1 MMSSE
6 TRSRQQSRH
15 LPAFVLLVLA
25 ETPMHGG
32 AMQSALNSRLPSL
45 KADSAAI
52 YRTLKQL
59 EKDGQLLAEW
69 DTSGSGPAIRVY
81 RLTPRGW
88 EKLDSWLEDVKE
100 RIANLQHFVDT
111 YAKLRRPTP

>member
-1 MMSSE
+1 MSSD

-59 EKDGQLLAEW
+59 EKDGELSAEW

-81 RLTPRGW
+81 RLTARGW
-88 EKLDSWLEDVKE
+88 EKLISWLEDVKE
-100 RIANLQHFVDT
+100 RIANLQHFVDAH
-111 YAKLRRPTP
+111 AKLRHPTP